1 MPAHQKNLFGKIQ
14 DSYQFPERQVLMAL
28 RDYLGIAQDA
38 PLVNYLCD
46 QNIALQFENPVQAA
60 FDQVIFTRRA
70 SDKKPLLQLL
80 EITLNRGTR
89 YKHNEEDL
97 MERLERKSAHL
108 RTLLPYFNFE
118 LGVDSDQLVYIH
130 VMFCKL
136 PNWTFNEFNKK
147 TEQQVG

>member
-1 MPAHQKNLFGKIQ
+1 M
-14 DSYQFPERQVLMAL
+14 D
-28 RDYLGIAQDA
+28 
-38 PLVNYLCD
+38 YLCD

-97 MERLERKSAHL
+97 MECLERKSAHL
-108 RTLLPYFNFE
+108 RTLLPYFNSE

-130 VMFCKL
+130 VMFC
-136 PNWTFNEFNKK
+136 
-147 TEQQVG
+147 